1 MCDTPAHTT
10 SQQSQSFVIGY
21 TQDPNILAR
30 IFDQQRYVCSE
41 VSNRK
46 YLGTDELHG
55 FPKLFWWTA
64 IMRMILNTSNTIQ
77 YALPIVSKKK
87 YTFWCEDCNAVF
99 DELTMANEHQEKE
112 KHRMNQTEYF
122 ASC

>member
-1 MCDTPAHTT
+1 
-10 SQQSQSFVIGY
+10 
-21 TQDPNILAR
+21 
-30 IFDQQRYVCSE
+30 
-41 VSNRK
+41 
-46 YLGTDELHG
+46 
-55 FPKLFWWTA
+55 
-64 IMRMILNTSNTIQ
+64 MRMILNTSNTIQ

-87 YTFWCEDCNAVF
+87 CTFWCEDCNAVF